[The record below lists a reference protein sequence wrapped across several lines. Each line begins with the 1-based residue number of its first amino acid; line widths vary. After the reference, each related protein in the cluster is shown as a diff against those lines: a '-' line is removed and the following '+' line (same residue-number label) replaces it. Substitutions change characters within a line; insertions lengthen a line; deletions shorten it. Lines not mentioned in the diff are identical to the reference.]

1 MEFFSL
7 LKEETARPE
16 VRAERE
22 PSPLPSLIDA
32 GDRLIFLDE
41 GGVRELAP
49 GELATL
55 PSDRPIIAH
64 AAKGLYRR
72 LLDAGKPEALRF
84 KDTEL
89 AAWLLDPGRGD
100 YPLDYVGAAVLG
112 QSVSDDPVEQVR
124 ALPHLWAAL
133 EERLEAT
140 GQTAILNEI
149 EEPLTPVLTAME
161 AAGVFLDPAVLNALS
176 REAGN
181 EMLQIQQRAHEVV
194 GHGVNLQSPK
204 QLREVLYGELKL
216 VPSGKKTTKTKEHST
231 NEDALK
237 ALASQGHE
245 LPGLIL
251 RFRELAKLK
260 GTYLDPLPA
269 LTDAAG
275 RLHTTFRQ
283 TGTATGRLSSAN
295 PNLQNIPI
303 RTDLGAEVRK
313 AFAAPPGRL
322 LAVGDYSQIELR
334 LLAHF
339 SGDPVL
345 KAAFEQ
351 GRDIHTRTAASIYQV
366 PEGEVTP
373 RQRRSAKTINFGII
387 YGMSAFGL
395 SEALE
400 VPVGEAKQFMEAY
413 FRQFPRVK
421 GYLDGILEEAR
432 GTLRVSTLFGRAR
445 PLPELKAKDFNVRA
459 NAERM
464 AVNAPL
470 QGTAADII
478 KKAMITLHREGRHR
492 FPDSP
497 LVLQVHD
504 ELLAEAPAGQAA
516 AVADW
521 MARIMEGVVQL
532 SVPLTAA
539 VAAAANWYEAK

>member
-7 LKEETARPE
+7 LKEETAKPE
-16 VRAERE
+16 IRIERE
-22 PSPLPSLIDA
+22 PSLLPTLVDA
-32 GDRLIFLDE
+32 GDRLLFFADGEMRDLPPE
-41 GGVRELAP
+41 SLA
-49 GELATL
+49 AL
-55 PSDRPIIAH
+55 PADRPIIVH

-72 LLDAGKPEALRF
+72 LFDAGKAEALNF

-100 YPLDYVGAAVLG
+100 YPLDAVYAAVLG
-112 QSVSDDPVEQVR
+112 TSVPDDPVEQAR
-124 ALPHLWAAL
+124 ALPHLWA
-133 EERLEAT
+133 ELEARLISS
-140 GQTAILNEI
+140 GQKSILEEI
-149 EEPLTPVLTAME
+149 EEPLTPVLAAME

-176 REAGN
+176 REAGI
-181 EMLQIQQRAHEVV
+181 EMLHIQERAHEVV

-204 QLREVLYGELKL
+204 QLRDVLYGELNL
-216 VPSGKKTTKTKEHST
+216 VPSGKKTSKTKEHST

-245 LPGLIL
+245 LPGIIL

-269 LTDAAG
+269 LADVSG

-313 AFAAPPGRL
+313 AFAAPAGRL
-322 LAVGDYSQIELR
+322 LVAGDYSQIELR

-345 KAAFEQ
+345 KAAFEE
-351 GRDIHTRTAASIYQV
+351 GKDIHTRTAASIYQV
-366 PEGEVTP
+366 PETEVTP

-395 SEALE
+395 SESLE
-400 VPVGEAKQFMEAY
+400 IPVGEAKAFQEAY
-413 FRQFPRVK
+413 FRQFPKVK
-421 GYLDGILEEAR
+421 AYLDGVMEEAR
-432 GTLRVSTLFGRAR
+432 GALRVSTLFGRVR
-445 PLPELKAKDFNVRA
+445 PLPELKAKDFNLRA

-464 AVNAPL
+464 AINAPL

-478 KKAMITLHREGRHR
+478 KKAMITLHREGLKR
-492 FPDSP
+492 FPDCP
-497 LVLQVHD
+497 LVLQIHD
-504 ELLAEAPAGQAA
+504 ELLSEVPAERAP

-521 MARIMEGVVQL
+521 MALVMQGVIQL
-532 SVPLTAA
+532 SVPLTAS